1 MGDFISE
8 FRIMLK
14 RLYISNFA
22 LIEEMDVSFPGKL
35 SVITGETGAG
45 KSIFLEALAL
55 VLGKR
60 ADAASLSNKAKKCI
74 IEAEFDVKQLDL
86 RDFFADNEVDPS
98 PELILRREISA
109 EGKSR
114 SFLNDS
120 VVSLSALKELSE
132 KIIDIHSQHQTLLL
146 NQGTFQMEL
155 LDAFSGN
162 QSLLADYKQ
171 AFNQLT
177 KTKKQLQELQA
188 QAAEAKKQ
196 LDYHQFLFQEL
207 EELNLQSGD
216 LQTLEQESASLENAE
231 LIQTQLLQ
239 AAAILQEGDNN
250 LLQQLQRIKQS
261 VNDLTRFNS
270 AYKDL
275 ADRLTAGY
283 VELKDIAKEL
293 DAEGNAVSGDNERL
307 SLVNERL
314 DKINHL
320 LRKHNVREETELL
333 AIQQNLSAKLENI
346 GSLEDQLD
354 KLQKQIKEQ
363 ESSVKTHGMALSKR
377 RNKNAEALEKE
388 VVALLKELSMEN
400 ANFKVELG
408 VLDAAGNNGLDTIK
422 FLFSANKGVVLN
434 DMSKI
439 ASGGELSRVMLSLKA
454 IMADKKQ
461 LPTIIFDEIDTGVSG
476 DVANKIGD
484 ILQRMS
490 MSLQIITITHL
501 PQMASK
507 GKHHL
512 FVYKDSAGDQTV
524 SHIKA
529 LSNDERIVEIAKMLS
544 TSNPTASAMK
554 NAKDLLSL

>member
-1 MGDFISE
+1 
-8 FRIMLK
+8 MLK

-55 VLGKR
+55 ALGKR
-60 ADAASLSNKAKKCI
+60 ADAGSLSNKNKKCI

-86 RDFFADNEVDPS
+86 QNFFEDNDVEPA
-98 PELILRREISA
+98 PELVLRREISA

-120 VVSLSALKELSE
+120 VVSLSALKALSE

-146 NQGTFQMEL
+146 NQGGFQMDL
-155 LDAFSGN
+155 LDAFAGN
-162 QSLLADYKQ
+162 QALVAEYKQ
-171 AFNQLT
+171 AYAIIS
-177 KTKKQLQELQA
+177 KTRKELKELQEQE
-188 QAAEAKKQ
+188 AEARKQ

-207 EELNLQSGD
+207 EELKLKAGEAAA
-216 LQTLEQESASLENAE
+216 LEQESATLENAE
-231 LIQTQLLQ
+231 NIQTQLLQ
-239 AAAILQEGDNN
+239 AAASLQEGDSN
-250 LLQQLQRIKQS
+250 LLVQLQRIKQS
-261 VNDLTRFNS
+261 LQDVARFTD
-270 AYKDL
+270 AYKEL
-275 ADRLTAGY
+275 SERVNASY

-293 DAEGNAVSGDNERL
+293 DAEGNAVNGDNERL
-307 SLVNERL
+307 QVVNDRL

-320 LRKHNVREETELL
+320 LRKHNVRTEEELL
-333 AIQQNLSAKLENI
+333 HIQDDLSKKLEGF
-346 GSLEDQLD
+346 GSLESSIEKLKKQL
-354 KLQKQIKEQ
+354 KEQ
-363 ESSVKTHGMALSKR
+363 ESKLLKLAQELSKKR
-377 RNKNAEALEKE
+377 TGSKEALEKE
-388 VVALLKELSMEN
+388 VTALLRELSMEN
-400 ANFKVELG
+400 ANFKIEITSLESATASG
-408 VLDAAGNNGLDTIK
+408 IDSIK
-422 FLFSANKGVVLN
+422 FLFSANKGVALN

-461 LPTIIFDEIDTGVSG
+461 LPSIIFDEIDTGVSG

-484 ILQRMS
+484 ILHRMS
-490 MSLQIITITHL
+490 KTLQVITITHL

-512 FVYKDSAGDQTV
+512 FVYKDNAGDQTV
-524 SHIKA
+524 SHIKT
-529 LSNDERIVEIAKMLS
+529 LSNEERITEIAKMLS

-554 NAKDLLSL
+554 NAKELLSL